1 MKKNKYERLK
11 LMAKKIFVVDDE
23 KNIRDIVRSYLEK
36 EGFNVSVFENGESA
50 LEEYLRS
57 APDMLVIDI
66 MMPGMSGLELCN
78 EIRKHANTPIIIVS
92 ARDEEIDR
100 ILGIEMGADDYMMK
114 PFSPKEL
121 VARVK
126 AVFRRLDGMGAD
138 KTDGNTIGCRDLVI
152 YPAERRVAKVKDGK
166 ETDIS
171 FTAMEFDFLN
181 FMISNKNR
189 VFTRDQLLDDVWGF
203 DYYGDSRTVDVHI
216 KRLRDKLKGVS
227 DEWELRTIWS
237 VGYKFET
244 HGKKQ

>member
-1 MKKNKYERLK
+1 
-11 LMAKKIFVVDDE
+11 MAKKIFVVDDE

-36 EGFNVSVFENGESA
+36 EGFNVLVFENGESA
-50 LEEYLRS
+50 LEEYLHS

-121 VARVK
+121 VARIK
-126 AVFRRLDGMGAD
+126 AVFRRLDGMGAE
-138 KTDGNTIGCRDLVI
+138 KPDGQSIRCRDLVI
-152 YPAERRVAKVKDGK
+152 YPSERRAVRSKDGK

-189 VFTRDQLLDDVWGF
+189 VFTRDQLLKNIWDYQYIGDTRAVDDLVKRIRKNLDANETDFCIVTVWG
-203 DYYGDSRTVDVHI
+203 Y
-216 KRLRDKLKGVS
+216 
-227 DEWELRTIWS
+227 
-237 VGYKFET
+237 GYKVT
-244 HGKKQ
+244 DYTDRNDG

>member
-1 MKKNKYERLK
+1 
-11 LMAKKIFVVDDE
+11 MAKKIFVVDDE

-126 AVFRRLDGMGAD
+126 AVFRRLDGLSL
-138 KTDGNTIGCRDLVI
+138 I
-152 YPAERRVAKVKDGK
+152 
-166 ETDIS
+166 
-171 FTAMEFDFLN
+171 
-181 FMISNKNR
+181 
-189 VFTRDQLLDDVWGF
+189 
-203 DYYGDSRTVDVHI
+203 HI
-216 KRLRDKLKGVS
+216 
-227 DEWELRTIWS
+227 
-237 VGYKFET
+237 
-244 HGKKQ
+244 

>member
-1 MKKNKYERLK
+1 
-11 LMAKKIFVVDDE
+11 MAKKIFVVDDE

-36 EGFNVSVFENGESA
+36 EGFNVLVFENGESA
-50 LEEYLRS
+50 LEEYLHS

-126 AVFRRLDGMGAD
+126 AVFRRLDGMGAE
-138 KTDGNTIGCRDLVI
+138 KPDGQSIRCRDLVI
-152 YPAERRVAKVKDGK
+152 YPSERRAVRSKDGK

-189 VFTRDQLLDDVWGF
+189 VFTRDQLLKNIWDYQYIGDTRAVDDLVKRIRKKLDSNETDFCIDTVWG
-203 DYYGDSRTVDVHI
+203 Y
-216 KRLRDKLKGVS
+216 
-227 DEWELRTIWS
+227 
-237 VGYKFET
+237 GYKVT
-244 HGKKQ
+244 DYTDRNDG

>member
-1 MKKNKYERLK
+1 
-11 LMAKKIFVVDDE
+11 MAKKIFVVDDE

-114 PFSPKEL
+114 PFRPKNLLL
-121 VARVK
+121 VSKRFSEDLTAWEQT
-126 AVFRRLDGMGAD
+126 RR
-138 KTDGNTIGCRDLVI
+138 
-152 YPAERRVAKVKDGK
+152 
-166 ETDIS
+166 
-171 FTAMEFDFLN
+171 TA
-181 FMISNKNR
+181 
-189 VFTRDQLLDDVWGF
+189 TR
-203 DYYGDSRTVDVHI
+203 
-216 KRLRDKLKGVS
+216 
-227 DEWELRTIWS
+227 
-237 VGYKFET
+237 
-244 HGKKQ
+244 